1 MRFWRYLTA
10 VVMGFGAGALY
21 GWSALAAPL
30 QQAFD
35 VRTAEIGMVFS
46 IALVS
51 FTVAVLLAP
60 AFTRLM
66 GSDRVLA
73 VGALAAALCT
83 TLAAFAPNFALF
95 VALFSVGFGTASG
108 LLYSTVLTIA
118 AQSPRPQLVTP
129 MFVTV
134 FGLGGVVFGPVW
146 KILAAAD
153 WGLTALLPLSAL
165 LLIASLL
172 AWFTGNRKTVDGV
185 QVKQSTT
192 DSVSAS
198 ASASVS
204 APAKSATPGQ
214 LLHIWLIFASGAF
227 AGLMVLGL
235 AAEIIEAGPSTLF
248 LTSAVL
254 AGVALANT
262 TGRLSGAAF
271 GKAADSPLN
280 GLHVSALITL
290 VGLTTVLLAPQGL
303 AVGIGLVL
311 IAGGYGLLASTITM
325 LTARQT
331 RPADFQ
337 RHFGLVFTAWG
348 AAGFVAPWLS
358 GIIFDRYGDFS
369 LAYLIAVSTT
379 VALALLVWGFR
390 RRL

>member
-35 VRTAEIGMVFS
+35 VGTAEIGMVFS

-185 QVKQSTT
+185 QVKQSAT
-192 DSVSAS
+192 DSVA
-198 ASASVS
+198 
-204 APAKSATPGQ
+204 APATSATPGQ